1 MHNNKYLNVDS
12 RSLTNSKIACT
23 MEEYERRIKNRI
35 EELRSE
41 GYTEDD
47 IFLMMIEENSKH
59 DSMGTKNE
67 LSNKNTKAKCYNYVS
82 DFLKK

>member
-12 RSLTNSKIACT
+12 RSLTNSKIAGT
-23 MEEYERRIKNRI
+23 MEDTDRRIKNRI

-59 DSMGTKNE
+59 DSMGIENK
-67 LSNKNTKAKCYNYVS
+67 LSNKNTKAKCYTYVS